1 MKESTS
7 TRKTHSTRT
16 SNTKY
21 LAAAIKL
28 LKQSRTM
35 FKALSEESDNREMA
49 SRCESIAV
57 HLNETMNSIE
67 LLNEYT
73 APTRNRQL
81 SINFE

>member
-7 TRKTHSTRT
+7 TRKTRSTRT

-35 FKALSEESDNREMA
+35 FEALSEETDNREMA
-49 SRCESIAV
+49 SRCGTIATR
-57 HLNETMNSIE
+57 LNETMNSIE
-67 LLNEYT
+67 VLNEYT
-73 APTRNRQL
+73 APTRYRQL
-81 SINFE
+81 SMNFE